1 MNPESARFCLD
12 CGTPLP
18 SATSARP
25 SIAETMM
32 APAAELTTGSTF
44 AGRYQIIEELSQG
57 GMGRVYKVFDT
68 DIKEKIA
75 LKLLRSEI
83 ASDKEMIERF
93 GNELKLARKISH
105 RNVCRMFDLGKW
117 EGTSYIT
124 MEFVPGED
132 LKRFI
137 RKSGRIGAGKAVAI
151 AKHICDGLA
160 EAHRLGVIHR
170 DLKPA
175 NIMVDEDGNAR
186 IMDFGIARALKGR
199 GMTGAGVMIGTPEYM
214 SPEQVEGK
222 EVDPRSDIYSLGVIL
237 YEMVTGRTP
246 FEGDTP
252 LSIAVKHKTEPPPDP
267 GKFNPQISGE
277 LSRLILRC
285 LEKDRDRRFPS
296 AEELGN
302 ELTRIEKTL
311 PGTTEILPKRK
322 PMTSREITV
331 TLGVRKILIPAVV
344 LAVLILAGLAVW
356 RFLLRA
362 KPQEH
367 SIAVIHFQNQTGDP
381 AFDYLQEALPN
392 LLISSLEQSPYV
404 QVTTWERLYDLLSQ
418 SGKAQIKFI
427 DRDTG
432 FELCLRD
439 GIEAIVLGTYTKA
452 GDVFATEI
460 KILDVRTKKLLK
472 SAAAQGEG
480 VGSILAKQIDV
491 LSKEISRG
499 IGLPKKTAGE
509 SIPRIADITTASM
522 EAYQLYLRGLEALNR
537 FYFEDARRDLEKAT
551 AIDPQ
556 FASAY
561 LVLASVY
568 NYTNESAQR
577 IEAIKKAKM
586 HSGKA
591 TDKERLFIESLY
603 TRVMEKDPQ
612 KQLSLDLQL
621 VQKYPKEKT
630 AYMNLAATYRG
641 SGMNVE
647 ALGAGIKCL
656 DLDPTFGPA
665 LNTVAYA
672 YLDSGD
678 FSRAEEYFKKYVS
691 LHPADANPLDS
702 LADLYFRMGRFDEAI
717 DSLKAALKIKP
728 DWGSEET
735 IAVILALRGEY
746 LEALRWN
753 DQFIRMT
760 AVKGWQAKGYWWKA
774 IYEHLLGRR
783 RSSDQNL
790 NTAENIW
797 EGINYRDGPY
807 LAKLVRGFLSLDQ
820 GDSDRAQRSSD
831 ELISLT
837 QGLRPILIPPINLYA
852 AYLENK
858 RGDWSAAR
866 KKIEDVERYLEKPA
880 QNRRAAGQLPLLYA
894 LVRGEWM
901 LAQGR
906 ADEAIAF
913 LEKEWVPQEPPSA
926 FITFPLSLL
935 LHNLPM
941 EQDVLARAYQK
952 AGNPDRAI
960 AEYEK
965 LLTFDPGSKWRRF
978 PNPIYHFSLARLLED
993 KGDKAGARDHYQK
1006 FLELWKQADP
1016 GIPEFEEARK
1026 RLASGAVSPDM
1037 KTN

>member
-1 MNPESARFCLD
+1 
-12 CGTPLP
+12 
-18 SATSARP
+18 
-25 SIAETMM
+25 M

-75 LKLLRSEI
+75 LKLLRPEI
-83 ASDKEMIERF
+83 AFDKDMLERF
-93 GNELKLARKISH
+93 SNELKLARKISH

-124 MEFVPGED
+124 MEFVTGED

-170 DLKPA
+170 DLKPQ
-175 NIMVDEDGNAR
+175 NIMVDEEGNAR

-222 EVDPRSDIYSLGVIL
+222 EVDQRSDIYSLGVIL
-237 YEMVTGRTP
+237 YEMVTGQTP

-267 GKFNPQISGE
+267 GKINPQISGE

-311 PGTTEILPKRK
+311 PGTAPLPTKRK
-322 PMTSREITV
+322 SMTSREITV

-344 LAVLILAGLAVW
+344 LAVLILAGLAAW
-356 RFLLRA
+356 RLILRA

-367 SIAVIHFQNQTGDP
+367 SIAVIHFQNQTGDSV
-381 AFDYLQEALPN
+381 FDYLQEALPN

-472 SAAAQGEG
+472 SATAQGEG

-499 IGLPKKTAGE
+499 IGLPKKTAEG

-522 EAYQLYLRGLEALNR
+522 EAYQLYLKGLEALNR

-568 NYTNESAQR
+568 NYTNESALR

-647 ALGAGIKCL
+647 ALEAGIKCL

-678 FSRAEEYFKKYVS
+678 FIRAEEYFKRYAS
-691 LHPADANPLDS
+691 FHPADANPLDS

-717 DSLKAALKIKP
+717 GSLKAALKIKP
-728 DWGSEET
+728 DWGSEEF
-735 IAVILALRGEY
+735 ISLIMAMRGEY
-746 LEALRWN
+746 PQALEWM
-753 DQFIRMT
+753 DQFIRAMT
-760 AVKGWQAKGYWWKA
+760 VKGWQAQGYWWEA
-774 IYEHLLGRR
+774 FFEHLLGRR
-783 RSSDQNL
+783 KSSDQDL
-790 NTAENIW
+790 NRAADIW
-797 EGINYRDGPY
+797 KSIGYRDGPWLVE
-807 LAKLVRGFLSLDQ
+807 LARGFASLDK
-820 GDSDRAQRSSD
+820 GDSERAKRSSD

-837 QGLRPILIPPINLYA
+837 QVLRPILIPPISLYSA
-852 AYLENK
+852 CIEIQ

-866 KKIEDVERYLEKPA
+866 QKIEDVGRYLEKTA

-913 LEKEWVPQEPPSA
+913 LEKEWVPQGPPSA
-926 FITFPLSLL
+926 FITFPLSLF

-978 PNPIYHFSLARLLED
+978 PNPIYHFRLARLLED
-993 KGDKAGARDHYQK
+993 KGDKARARDRYQK
-1006 FLELWKQADP
+1006 FLELWAQADP
-1016 GIPEFEEARK
+1016 GIPEFEEAKK
-1026 RLASGAVSPDM
+1026 RLAGLNASLGSPQITT
-1037 KTN
+1037 K